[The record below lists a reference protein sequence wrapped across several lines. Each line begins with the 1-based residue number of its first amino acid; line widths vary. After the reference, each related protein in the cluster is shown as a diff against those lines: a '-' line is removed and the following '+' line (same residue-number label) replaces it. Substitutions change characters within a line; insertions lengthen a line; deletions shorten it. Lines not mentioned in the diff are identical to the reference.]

1 MKNEDSK
8 VLENTVT
15 RNREPNIDLMA
26 KGYIN
31 LYYAN
36 KEAKRKEEEAK
47 DRNSDD
53 SK

>member
-1 MKNEDSK
+1 MTNEKPKVYKNI
-8 VLENTVT
+8 VT

-36 KEAKRKEEEAK
+36 KEAQRKKSKEK
-47 DRNSDD
+47 DKSE
-53 SK
+53 